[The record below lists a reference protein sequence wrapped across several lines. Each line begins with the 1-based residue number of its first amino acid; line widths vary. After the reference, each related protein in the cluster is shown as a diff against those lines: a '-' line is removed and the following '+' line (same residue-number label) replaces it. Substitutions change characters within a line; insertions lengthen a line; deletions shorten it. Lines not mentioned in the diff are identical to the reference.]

1 MKKLLYI
8 IVTLLV
14 TCYACSGYAM
24 VQERQASIANIS
36 QQMSLEDVHRAHGD
50 SYTRISLARNRFGV
64 QYNDGLYVEFT
75 GNAVSY
81 IEVNKNKNLTTYDGL
96 HVGSTM
102 GNVEDAL
109 GRADYIDG
117 NFHVYQ
123 ASGKK
128 DIAFVYDKGNKV
140 VLIYSGLSYE
150 DEENIRKN
158 KDKDKKTNNGNPV
171 RDPLRNYEIASYR
184 LRNIYWNLKSVFNH
198 HGHCNGWNWG
208 WGFPRW

>member
-8 IVTLLV
+8 VMTLLV
-14 TCYACSGYAM
+14 TCYAFSAHAM
-24 VQERQASIANIS
+24 IKERQASIANIC
-36 QQMSLEDVHRAHGD
+36 QQMTLDEVHNVHGD

-64 QYNDGLYVEFT
+64 QYRDGLYVEFT

-81 IEVNKNKNLTTYDGL
+81 IEVNKNDNLVTYDGL
-96 HVGSTM
+96 HIGSTM

-117 NFHVYQ
+117 NYHVYQ

-128 DIAFVYDKGNKV
+128 DLAFVYDKNNKV
-140 VLIYSGLSYE
+140 ALIYSGLSYE
-150 DEENIRKN
+150 DEENIKNNKN
-158 KDKDKKTNNGNPV
+158 KEKKNNNGNVV

-184 LRNIYWNLKSVFNH
+184 IRNIYWNLKSVFNH
-198 HGHCNGWNWG
+198 HGRCGGW
-208 WGFPRW
+208 RW